1 MVNDF
6 GKQALAGF
14 SAAARIENFAAVPWV
29 ALSSSMS
36 TFTAQNIGAGKNEQ
50 IRLGFRTTNK
60 LIAFFGILFMI
71 VLELSADSI
80 IRFFLDKNISDRALE
95 VGTGYI
101 TFLGWC
107 SYLLGFKMCVDGM
120 LRGAADTRA
129 FTVANLVN
137 LSLRVA
143 ISFSLAPKY
152 GVSLVWIA
160 SPIG

>member
-36 TFTAQNIGAGKNEQ
+36 TFTAQNIGAGKNER
-50 IRLGFRTTNK
+50 IRLGFR
-60 LIAFFGILFMI
+60 
-71 VLELSADSI
+71 
-80 IRFFLDKNISDRALE
+80 
-95 VGTGYI
+95 
-101 TFLGWC
+101 
-107 SYLLGFKMCVDGM
+107 MCVDGI

-160 SPIG
+160 SPIDWFANFLISYMHYVRKNLRETENKSVDLQSDGLNYKSTS